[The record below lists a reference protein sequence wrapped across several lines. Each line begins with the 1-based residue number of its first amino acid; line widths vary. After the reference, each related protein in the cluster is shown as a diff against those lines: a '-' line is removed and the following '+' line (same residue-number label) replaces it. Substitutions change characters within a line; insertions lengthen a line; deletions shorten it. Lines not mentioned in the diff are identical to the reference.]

1 MADVTVDVKVPTL
14 RRGRNPDVEGAAV
27 FRLQQI
33 LNTVGAGS
41 LDEDGEFGAETERA
55 VKVVQ
60 RNLNLDVDGI
70 VGKRTWTELLKT
82 YFRGSLP
89 G

>member
-14 RRGRNPDVEGAAV
+14 RRGRNPDVGQAV

-33 LNTVGAGS
+33 LNTVGAGP
-41 LDEDGEFGAETERA
+41 LDEDGEFGSDTERA
-55 VKVVQ
+55 VKEVQ
-60 RNLNLDVDGI
+60 RSLNLDVDGI